1 MSDSEVIKVFAIL
14 AEKNPSPQIELN
26 YYNPFTLLVA
36 VLLSAQATDK
46 GVNKVTEKLFLVAK
60 TPQDFLE
67 LGLDQLKDYIKS
79 INYFNNKA
87 KNIIATSQ
95 ILVEKYQG
103 EVPEDFD
110 SLVALPGLGRK
121 SANVLLNVLKNE
133 GRIAVDTHLFRVSNR
148 LGLCESSKAYDTEKA
163 LVSLLGRL
171 LPEKILPK
179 VHHWLVLLGRY
190 TCKARKPLCN
200 SCDLANLCLKKI

>member
-1 MSDSEVIKVFAIL
+1 MSDSEVIKVFEIL

-26 YYNPFTLLVA
+26 YFNPFTLLVA

-46 GVNKVTEKLFLVAK
+46 GVNKVTDKLFSVAK

-67 LGLDQLKDYIKS
+67 LGLDGLKDYIKS

-148 LGLCESSKAYDTEKA
+148 LGLCESSKPYDTEKA